1 MGLFL
6 QTAIIPDCNEAAV
19 KDTVAS
25 VAKKYSRQFE
35 TADGNTA
42 LEYHIIDLIPDACQY
57 YTYEKGVGVLFNEDC
72 MGYESLACA
81 MSEELRKAVLLLYIY
96 DGDYWGY
103 FLYDKG
109 LEIDRFVPMPDY
121 FEKVTQDETAQIKGN
136 AGIIAKYF
144 HVDKASIE
152 KYLVFW
158 TGSMQRNYSEK
169 AYADDEFGQ
178 CEDWQMAD
186 FMKKLGY
193 PYEW

>member
-6 QTAIIPDCNEAAV
+6 QTAIISDCSESAVRNAVAAVAEKYSHPLEGGDYNEADA
-19 KDTVAS
+19 
-25 VAKKYSRQFE
+25 
-35 TADGNTA
+35 
-42 LEYHIIDLIPDACQY
+42 YHIIDLIPKDCKYQSA
-57 YTYEKGVGVLFNEDC
+57 ENGVSILFNEDC
-72 MGYESLACA
+72 IGYESLANA
-81 MSEELRKAVLLLYIY
+81 ISEELGKAVLLLYIY

-121 FEKVTQDETAQIKGN
+121 FDEVTQDEMAQMKGN
-136 AGIIAKYF
+136 AGIIANYF

-152 KYLVFW
+152 KYIVFW
-158 TGSMQRNYSEK
+158 TNSMRRNYSDK

-178 CEDWQMAD
+178 CEDWQMVD
-186 FMKKLGY
+186 FMRKLGY

>member
-6 QTAIIPDCNEAAV
+6 QTAIIPDCSETEVRNAVTAVAEQYSQELEAPHT
-19 KDTVAS
+19 DEL
-25 VAKKYSRQFE
+25 KY
-35 TADGNTA
+35 D
-42 LEYHIIDLIPDACQY
+42 IIDLIPKECKYQSAPN
-57 YTYEKGVGVLFNEDC
+57 GISILFNEDC
-72 MGYESLACA
+72 IGYDSLAGA
-81 MSEELRKAVLLLYIY
+81 LSEELDKAVLLLYIY

-109 LEIDRFVPMPDY
+109 LEIDQFVPIPDY
-121 FEKVTQDETAQIKGN
+121 FEKATEKELQQKKGN

-152 KYLVFW
+152 KYIVFW
-158 TGSMQRNYSEK
+158 TNSMRRSYSEK

-186 FMKKLGY
+186 FMRKLGY

>member
-6 QTAIIPDCNEAAV
+6 QTAIIPDCSETEVRNAVAAV
-19 KDTVAS
+19 AEQYSQELEAPHTDEL
-25 VAKKYSRQFE
+25 KY
-35 TADGNTA
+35 D
-42 LEYHIIDLIPDACQY
+42 IIDLIPKECKYQSAQN
-57 YTYEKGVGVLFNEDC
+57 GISILFNEDC
-72 MGYESLACA
+72 IGYDSLAGA
-81 MSEELRKAVLLLYIY
+81 LSEELDKAVLLLYIY

-109 LEIDRFVPMPDY
+109 LEIDQFVPIPDY
-121 FEKVTQDETAQIKGN
+121 FEKATEKELQQKKGN
-136 AGIIAKYF
+136 TGIIAKYF

-152 KYLVFW
+152 KYIVFW
-158 TGSMQRNYSEK
+158 TNSMRRSYSEK

-186 FMKKLGY
+186 FMRKLGY

>member
-6 QTAIIPDCNEAAV
+6 QTAIIPDCIESAVRDAVATVAEQYAHPLEGGGYNEA
-19 KDTVAS
+19 DT
-25 VAKKYSRQFE
+25 
-35 TADGNTA
+35 
-42 LEYHIIDLIPDACQY
+42 YHIIDLIPKDCKYQSA
-57 YTYEKGVGVLFNEDC
+57 KGGVSILFNEDC
-72 MGYESLACA
+72 IGYEGLASSI
-81 MSEELRKAVLLLYIY
+81 SEELGKAVLLLYIY
-96 DGDYWGY
+96 DGDFWGY

-121 FEKVTQDETAQIKGN
+121 FDETTPDDMAQMRGN

-152 KYLVFW
+152 KYIVFW
-158 TGSMQRNYSEK
+158 TNAMRRSYSEK

-178 CEDWQMAD
+178 CEDWQMVD
-186 FMKKLGY
+186 FMRKLGY